1 MGNEKSKSNQ
11 TIIQNKG
18 YMNMHKCEF
27 TNGITIKPDGVHEL
41 DPCIYQEIEK
51 YANVTI
57 SIRKCKNCGNIDIV
71 WYRQDD
77 TEELETE

>member
-1 MGNEKSKSNQ
+1 
-11 TIIQNKG
+11 
-18 YMNMHKCEF
+18 MHKCEF